1 MITIKIMVQRD
12 LNSTVGSTSFLSA
25 RAGEYSVIHLLVS
38 CTRRTKENS
47 WVQDGHHKNR
57 NYTVDIMSSEKYRL
71 IELVMPLALHDQI
84 ADFFGFDVNNVK
96 ASTHPD
102 NIVAIPG

>member
-1 MITIKIMVQRD
+1 
-12 LNSTVGSTSFLSA
+12 
-25 RAGEYSVIHLLVS
+25 
-38 CTRRTKENS
+38 
-47 WVQDGHHKNR
+47 
-57 NYTVDIMSSEKYRL
+57 MSSEKYRL
-71 IELVMPLALHDQI
+71 IELVMPLALYHQI